1 MSTSSNPGITREE
14 AFGLLRCYLKN
25 EKMISHSLA
34 SEAIMCSIAEKL
46 GEDPQV
52 WGIAGLLHDL
62 DYELINEDP
71 SRHGAETARIL
82 EEKGVSSEIID
93 VIRMHNAE
101 GLGLVRSTLF
111 EHAITCAETITGM
124 IVATAL
130 VYPDKKVAGV
140 KVKSVTKR
148 MKTKHFARAVSRER
162 IMECEKI
169 GLNLNDFVS
178 LSLEAMKEVAE
189 DIGL

>member
-14 AFGLLRCYLKN
+14 AILLLRDYLKN
-25 EKMISHSLA
+25 GKMISHSLA
-34 SEAIMCSIAEKL
+34 SEAIMCRIAEKF
-46 GEDPQV
+46 GEDPEI
-52 WGIAGLLHDL
+52 WGLAGLLHDL

-111 EHAITCAETITGM
+111 EHALTCAETITGM
-124 IVATAL
+124 IVATTL

-169 GLNLNDFVS
+169 GLNLNDFIA
-178 LSLEAMKEVAE
+178 LSLEAMEEVSE

>member
-14 AFGLLRCYLKN
+14 ALGLLRCYLKN

-34 SEAIMCSIAEKL
+34 SEAIMRSIAKKL
-46 GEDPQV
+46 GEDPEI

-62 DYELINEDP
+62 DYELVNEDP
-71 SRHGAETARIL
+71 SNHGVETSRIL
-82 EEKGVSSEIID
+82 EEKEVSPEIID
-93 VIRMHNAE
+93 AIRMHNAE

-111 EHAITCAETITGM
+111 EHALTCAETITGM

-169 GLNLNDFVS
+169 GLNRNDFIAF
-178 LSLEAMKEVAE
+178 SLEAMKAVAE